1 MSQRNPMNER
11 YSDENR
17 KGKTRKS
24 AASAK
29 PSADRAATVRT
40 PAPKTK
46 KQKKEEARKREE
58 KRNQQMRAMAP
69 DARRFE
75 DQPEYKRLR
84 RLWWI
89 FLVSA
94 ILLIGLSFVGMQNE
108 AISFLNVPCIIAGYV
123 LVIAAFYIDLGK
135 IRKLRKKYEQTM
147 VLGKTKEARKAQK
160 KARAE
165 VRAQQ
170 KEAEENTE
178 AVQTEEA
185 EKKEGGI
192 LSRFRKKPEEAP
204 AEATEEKLATESE

>member
-58 KRNQQMRAMAP
+58 KRSQQMRAMAP

-94 ILLIGLSFVGMQNE
+94 ILLIGLSFVGTQNE

-170 KEAEENTE
+170 KEAEENAE

-185 EKKEGGI
+185 EKKDGGI
-192 LSRFRKKPEEAP
+192 LSRFRKKPEETS